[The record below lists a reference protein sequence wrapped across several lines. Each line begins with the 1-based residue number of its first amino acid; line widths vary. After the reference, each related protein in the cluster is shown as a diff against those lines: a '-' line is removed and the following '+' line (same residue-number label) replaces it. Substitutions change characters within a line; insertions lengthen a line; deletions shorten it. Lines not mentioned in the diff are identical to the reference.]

1 MKLINNIECYNSGW
15 TILFFQSEIVAV
27 SKAALGAVAGGDVE
41 TGKVTVDDG
50 CADADVE
57 AVLFGVKA
65 SCFRHALPKSRLTQ
79 SSTSRYS
86 SACSS
91 SMPSITLVGRVWPG
105 LV

>member
-15 TILFFQSEIVAV
+15 TILFFQSENVDV

-65 SCFRHALPKSRLTQ
+65 F
-79 SSTSRYS
+79 YS
-86 SACSS
+86 SIFIADAEDEG
-91 SMPSITLVGRVWPG
+91 TAT
-105 LV
+105 